1 MKQFLSAT
9 ILVVFLSGCAGLSDM
24 ITSFWDDNQ
33 SARIV
38 DMYVKSTNLNCKQP
52 HLPQVKS
59 MKDDLQWFEL
69 YSKSKGWL
77 QRDVIKLI
85 APMQKTVLEF
95 YKRSS
100 GEKQGSVAYCEI
112 KKKLLI
118 KQSRDSAKSV
128 LGRYDL

>member
-1 MKQFLSAT
+1 
-9 ILVVFLSGCAGLSDM
+9 
-24 ITSFWDDNQ
+24 
-33 SARIV
+33 
-38 DMYVKSTNLNCKQP
+38 
-52 HLPQVKS
+52 

>member
-1 MKQFLSAT
+1 MKQILAAGLIA
-9 ILVVFLSGCAGLSDM
+9 ILVSGCALSDA
-24 ITSFWDDNQ
+24 IPSFWDDNQ

-38 DMYVKSTNLNCKQP
+38 DMYVKSTNLDCKQP
-52 HLPQVKS
+52 HLPQIKS

-118 KQSRDSAKSV
+118 KQSKDSAKSV

>member
-24 ITSFWDDNQ
+24 IPSFWDDNQ

-52 HLPQVKS
+52 HLPQIKS